1 MTRIAVLDPDRCRPS
16 DCGRVCQKY
25 CPMVR
30 SKIEAISFQKGLDKP
45 IIVESLCSG
54 CGICI
59 KKCPFKT
66 ITIVNLPD
74 ELDKDCSH
82 RFGRNMFK
90 LFRLPIPREGSV
102 TGLLGKNGIGK
113 STVLKILA
121 GEIKPNL
128 GELDSPPD
136 WSKIIEFYR
145 GSTLQEYFNKI
156 SNGELRVIHKPQ
168 HVDRI
173 PRAISG
179 KVGVLLEKTDDTGK
193 LDIIKDVM
201 ELDSVWDRKL
211 SILSGGELQRVA
223 ISAAILRDADVYLFD
238 EPSSY
243 LDVRQRIRVA
253 RTIRGLADE
262 GRSVIVAE
270 HDVAV
275 LDYISDQI
283 CVFYGEPA
291 VYGVI
296 SHVYGVR
303 VGINVYLNGYLPDE
317 NVRFRDSTIKFHVKP
332 PQTNWESTKIMT
344 SWGEMVKSFGFTLK
358 VNPGKIRV
366 GEVIGILGPN
376 GIGKTTFVKLM
387 TGLIEPDEGESGESR
402 DLTISY
408 KPQYISIEYDG
419 TVEELLRTI
428 VGSDFN
434 AGWYKSEIITPLN
447 LNKILDRKLDGL
459 SGGELQR
466 VAISACLSKHA
477 SLYLLDEPSAYLDIE
492 ERLSMTR
499 IIRRLV
505 EERGASAF
513 IVEHDIVVQDFL
525 SDRIMVFEG
534 VPGVK
539 SVALKPLSL
548 REGMNRFLEDMSI
561 TFRRDPD
568 SKRPR
573 VNKEGSRLDREQKS
587 QKEYYYIPKEETS
600 L

>member
-1 MTRIAVLDPDRCRPS
+1 MTRIAVLDPDRCRSS
-16 DCGRVCQKY
+16 DCGRVCLKY

-30 SKIEAISFQKGLDKP
+30 SKIEAIAFQKGQDKP

-59 KKCPFKT
+59 KKCPFKA

-82 RFGRNMFK
+82 RFGRNLFK

-113 STVLKILA
+113 STALKILA

-128 GELDSPPD
+128 GELESPPE
-136 WSKIIEFYR
+136 WFKIIEFYG
-145 GSTLQEYFNKI
+145 GSTLQEYFHKI

-173 PRAISG
+173 PAAISG
-179 KVGVLLEKTDDTGK
+179 RVGELLEKTDEIGK

-211 SILSGGELQRVA
+211 SVLSGGELQRVA
-223 ISAAILRDADVYLFD
+223 IGAAMLREADVYLFD

-243 LDVRQRIRVA
+243 LDIRQRIRVA
-253 RTIRGLADE
+253 RTIRGLAEE
-262 GRSVIVAE
+262 GYSVIVAE
-270 HDVAV
+270 HDLAV
-275 LDYISDQI
+275 LDYLSDQI
-283 CVFYGEPA
+283 CIFYGEPT
-291 VYGVI
+291 VYGVV

-317 NVRFRDSTIKFHVKP
+317 NVRFRESVIKFHVKP
-332 PQTNWESTKIMT
+332 PQTSWGSTKILT
-344 SWGEMVKSFGFTLK
+344 SWGEMIKSFGFTLK
-358 VNPGKIRV
+358 VNPGKIHM

-376 GIGKTTFVKLM
+376 GIGKTTFVKLL
-387 TGLIEPDEGESGESR
+387 TGLIEPDEGEPGESR
-402 DLTISY
+402 ELTISY

-419 TVEELLRTI
+419 TVEELLKTI
-428 VGSDFN
+428 VGSDFS

-447 LNKILDRKLDGL
+447 LNKILDRKLNSL

-477 SLYLLDEPSAYLDIE
+477 SLYLLDEPSAYLDVE

-499 IIRRLV
+499 TIRRLV

-513 IVEHDIVVQDFL
+513 IVEHDIVAQDFL
-525 SDRIMVFEG
+525 SDNIMVFEG
-534 VPGVK
+534 IPGVK

-587 QKEYYYIPKEETS
+587 QKEYYYIPKEEIS

>member
-1 MTRIAVLDPDRCRPS
+1 MTRVAVLDPDRCRSS
-16 DCGRVCQKY
+16 DCGRVCLKY

-30 SKIEAISFQKGLDKP
+30 NKIEAIAFEKGRDKP
-45 IIVESLCSG
+45 VIIESLCSG

-59 KKCPFKT
+59 KKCPFMA
-66 ITIVNLPD
+66 ISIVNLPD
-74 ELDKDCSH
+74 ELDKDVSH

-90 LFRLPIPREGSV
+90 LFRLPIPREGFV

-113 STVLKILA
+113 STALKILA

-128 GELDSPPD
+128 GELESPPE

-145 GSTLQEYFNKI
+145 GSVLQEYFNKI
-156 SNGELRVIHKPQ
+156 SNSELRVIHKPQ

-173 PRAISG
+173 PLAISG
-179 KVGVLLEKTDDTGK
+179 EVGALLEKNDELGK
-193 LDIIKDVM
+193 LKVIRDVM
-201 ELDSVWDRKL
+201 ELDTVWNREL
-211 SILSGGELQRVA
+211 NVLSGGELQRVA
-223 ISAAILRDADVYLFD
+223 VSAAMLRKADVYLFD

-243 LDVRQRIRVA
+243 LDIRQRIRVA
-253 RTIRGLADE
+253 RAIRELAKE
-262 GRSVIVAE
+262 GHSIIVAE
-270 HDVAV
+270 HDLAV
-275 LDYISDQI
+275 LDYLSDQI
-283 CVFYGEPA
+283 CIFYGEPT
-291 VYGVI
+291 VYGVV

-317 NVRFRDSTIKFHVKP
+317 NVRFRESVIKFHVKP
-332 PQTNWESTKIMT
+332 PEASWASTEILT
-344 SWGEMVKSFGFTLK
+344 SWGEMVKSFGFALK
-358 VNPGKIRV
+358 VNPGNIHI

-376 GIGKTTFVKLM
+376 GTGKTTFVKLL
-387 TGLIEPDEGESGESR
+387 TGLLEPDEGKTGESR

-419 TVEELLRTI
+419 TVEEILRII

-434 AGWYKSEIITPLN
+434 TGWYKSDIIKPLN
-447 LNKILDRKLDGL
+447 LDKILDRKLDSL

-466 VAISACLSKHA
+466 VAIATCLSKHA
-477 SLYLLDEPSAYLDIE
+477 SLYLLDEPSAYLDVE

-499 IIRRLV
+499 TLRKLV
-505 EERGASAF
+505 EDRSASAF
-513 IVEHDIVVQDFL
+513 IVEHDIVAQDFL
-525 SDRIMVFEG
+525 SDNIMVFEG

-548 REGMNRFLEDMSI
+548 REGMNRFLEDMGI

-568 SKRPR
+568 SQRPR
-573 VNKEGSRLDREQKS
+573 VNKEGSRLDREQKL
-587 QKEYYYIPKEETS
+587 QKEYYYIPKEENN